1 MKILKKESRKQKRK
15 EKGEVEKKK
24 KERVQNGHPSEW
36 MSVAPSHEGGD

>member
-15 EKGEVEKKK
+15 EKGEVKKK